1 MKFKETQSRSI
12 MKSATFR
19 VLIVISDLIVIYI
32 LTKKIG
38 VTIAVTVLTNIAST
52 ILYFSH
58 ERLWDNI
65 NWGRQRVK

>member
-1 MKFKETQSRSI
+1 MKFKETEARSI
-12 MKSATFR
+12 TKSATFR
-19 VLIVISDLIVIYI
+19 LLIVISDLIVIYI

-65 NWGRQRVK
+65 NWGRHRVK